1 MARKAN
7 HKFLTT
13 ISAVVLLLGAAWL
26 LAGSR
31 LNSATPEN
39 YQSSDTFSSTYQSSQ
54 SSDDEVA
61 PNNIEKTKKVDI
73 IPTEEYAVEYVVD
86 GDTFKITYDG
96 QLTSVRIIGINTP
109 ETIDPRKSVE
119 CFGQEASDYLKA
131 RLSGQTVKLA
141 SDPTQTDRDK
151 YGRLLR
157 YVYLNGQDIGL
168 EMIQKGYGFEYTYD
182 IPYQNQIN
190 YKQAQEEATANQVGL
205 WASDTCVKP
214 QTTAPTPTPAAQNH
228 VTDNNSSNAPNNSS
242 IDTANCQ
249 IKGNINSS
257 GEHIYH
263 LPGQRFY
270 NRTQIDTNTGERW
283 FCSENEALRAG
294 WRKSK
299 V

>member
-1 MARKAN
+1 MARKTN
-7 HKFLTT
+7 HKFLAV

-26 LAGSR
+26 LAGNR
-31 LNSATPEN
+31 PNSATPEN
-39 YQSSDTFSSTYQSSQ
+39 YQSLDAFSSTHQSGQ
-54 SSDDEVA
+54 GSDGEVA
-61 PNNIEKTKKVDI
+61 QNNIEKTKEVDI
-73 IPTEEYAVEYVVD
+73 IPTEEYVVEYVVD
-86 GDTFKITYDG
+86 GDTFKITYEG

-119 CFGQEASDYLKA
+119 CFGQEASNYLKA

-141 SDPTQTDRDK
+141 ADPTQTDRDK

-157 YVYLNGQDIGL
+157 YVYLSDQDIGL

-214 QTTAPTPTPAAQNH
+214 QTTAPTPAPAAQNH
-228 VTDNNSSNAPNNSS
+228 VTDDNSSNVSNN
-242 IDTANCQ
+242 TANCQ

-270 NRTQIDTNTGERW
+270 HRTQIDTSTGERW
-283 FCSENEALRAG
+283 FCSENEAIKAG